1 MYPSNTTQ
9 FHIEKPKSNFCS
21 QVSESILGGGLNFCI
36 IDYAWVKKGLFGGL
50 VCLLT
55 S

>member
-21 QVSESILGGGLNFCI
+21 QVSESILGGGAKLL
-36 IDYAWVKKGLFGGL
+36 YYWLRLGKKGLIWGACMSFD
-50 VCLLT
+50 
-55 S
+55 